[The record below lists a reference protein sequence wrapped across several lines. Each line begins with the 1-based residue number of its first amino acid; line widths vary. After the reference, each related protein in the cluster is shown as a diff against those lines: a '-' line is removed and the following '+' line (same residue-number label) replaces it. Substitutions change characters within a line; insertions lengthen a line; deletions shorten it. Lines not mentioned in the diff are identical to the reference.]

1 MPNIELSDIV
11 KEKLDRFKEG
21 SGSKT
26 YSDAINF
33 CLLQTELLRQN
44 QELLK
49 EIKERQE
56 ILTDIKEV
64 LIKRNFNKIFK
75 EIAKEFL
82 NMSDSEREKLK
93 KNINS
98 KE

>member
-1 MPNIELSDIV
+1 MPNIEVSEIV
-11 KEKLDRFKEG
+11 KEKLDRYKEA

-33 CLLQTELLRQN
+33 CLLEIELLIQN

-49 EIKERQE
+49 EIKS
-56 ILTDIKEV
+56 ILDH
-64 LIKRNFNKIFK
+64 RNFIEIFI

-82 NMSDSEREKLK
+82 KLDNSERENLLKL
-93 KNINS
+93 I
-98 KE
+98 E

>member
-1 MPNIELSDIV
+1 MPNIEVSDIV
-11 KEKLDRFKEG
+11 KEKLDRYKEV

-33 CLLQTELLRQN
+33 CLLEIELLMQN

-49 EIKERQE
+49 EIKS
-56 ILTDIKEV
+56 ILDH
-64 LIKRNFNKIFK
+64 RNFIEIFI

-82 NMSDSEREKLK
+82 KLDNSERENLLKLIK
-93 KNINS
+93 
-98 KE
+98 